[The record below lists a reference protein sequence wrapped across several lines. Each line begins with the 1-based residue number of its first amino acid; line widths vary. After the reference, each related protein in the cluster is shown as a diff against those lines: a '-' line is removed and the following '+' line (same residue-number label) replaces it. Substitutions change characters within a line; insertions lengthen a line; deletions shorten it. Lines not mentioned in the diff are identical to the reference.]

1 MPKAMFLEWKKIKKS
16 NTSFKRWQIVFM
28 KAIPARSI
36 MEKEITV
43 GILSSAYIW
52 QLTDQTGY

>member
-1 MPKAMFLEWKKIKKS
+1 MPKAMFLEWKKNLKS

-28 KAIPARSI
+28 KAIPALSI
-36 MEKEITV
+36 MEEEITV

>member
-1 MPKAMFLEWKKIKKS
+1 
-16 NTSFKRWQIVFM
+16 M
-28 KAIPARSI
+28 KAIPALSI
-36 MEKEITV
+36 MEEEITV

>member
-1 MPKAMFLEWKKIKKS
+1 MPAF
-16 NTSFKRWQIVFM
+16 
-28 KAIPARSI
+28 AI

-52 QLTDQTGY
+52 HLTDHPCY

>member
-1 MPKAMFLEWKKIKKS
+1 MHVVNAKGHVFTMKKKKT

-28 KAIPARSI
+28 KAIPALSI
-36 MEKEITV
+36 MEKQITV

-52 QLTDQTGY
+52 QLTD